1 MGITDHTLWNLKS
14 GKTINALKPCRAGR
28 RTTAFEAH
36 VTPGASSSVTSL
48 VALIRFA
55 SDMPDDLELVFNH
68 PDRLQKLPAGADVH
82 RRWTQFRKA
91 LIT

>member
-1 MGITDHTLWNLKS
+1 MATY
-14 GKTINALKPCRAGR
+14 A
-28 RTTAFEAH
+28 AH
-36 VTPGASSSVTSL
+36 VTPGASSPVTSL

-55 SDMPDDLELVFNH
+55 TDEPNDLELVFNH
-68 PDRLQKLPAGADVH
+68 PDRLQKVPAGADVY